1 MKILYKEGDVC
12 EAVEDII
19 AHGCNAQGKMG
30 SGVAKAIRAKF
41 PEAYDAYIE
50 EDELELGT
58 VIAAF
63 SNDKIIANCITQE
76 FYGNDGRLY
85 VDYDAIRQCMRELH
99 AILMEPKGFGEPNLT
114 VAMPMIGAGL
124 AGGDWAIIE
133 KIIEEEFTDVE
144 PVVYVFK

>member
-1 MKILYKEGDVC
+1 MKIIYKEGDVC
-12 EAVEDII
+12 KAVEDII

-41 PEAYDAYIE
+41 PEAYAAYIE

-58 VIAAF
+58 VITAF

-85 VDYDAIRQCMRELH
+85 ADYDAIRRCMRELH
-99 AILMEPKGFGEPNLT
+99 AILKEPKGFGAANLT
-114 VAMPMIGAGL
+114 VAMPKIGAGL
-124 AGGDWAIIE
+124 AGGDWTIIE